1 MKGEGSFYYVPSA
14 FYERSLFV
22 LLEKILSTNQRALV
36 RVKDETRASELD
48 DVLWKIKQ
56 ESFLPHGAQ
65 GDDMA
70 EPALCPIWI
79 SFQDDNPNDSTIL
92 LLLDD
97 TGDDQI
103 HLTRHMALVRD
114 DVANALHHASQLW
127 HKWQNR
133 DWTVNGFHQAS
144 GQKSWQ
150 KLSEPLGEGWAS

>member
-22 LLEKILSTNQRALV
+22 LLEKILGANERALV

-56 ESFLPHGAQ
+56 EAFLPHGAQ
-65 GDDMA
+65 GDDEA
-70 EPALCPIWI
+70 EAALCPIWI

-97 TGDDQI
+97 TNDDQI

-114 DVANALHHASQLW
+114 DVPNALHHAFQLW
-127 HKWQNR
+127 HKWHSH

-150 KLSEPLGEGWAS
+150 KLSEPLQEGWAS